1 MMDFPIALRKDMQ
14 TEDNICPSEIK
25 NDLLVSDL
33 FWYLSEFM
41 NAFLSFLGNIF
52 LYLYYNWA

>member
-1 MMDFPIALRKDMQ
+1 MDFPIALRKDMQ

-41 NAFLSFLGNIF
+41 NAFLSFLGNIS
-52 LYLYYNWA
+52 LYLY